1 MGFPAADPAL
11 RHDPR
16 PRTRRG
22 KRLRV
27 SLLSLLVLVGLLL
40 LACGGGEVAPGGVH
54 VSELD
59 NDIGPVSADFV
70 DRALERAE
78 DNEAVVWI
86 LELDTPGGQL
96 SATDDITQ
104 RIIEAR
110 VPVVVFVSPA
120 GARAASA
127 GTFITMSGHVA
138 VMAPSTQIGA
148 ATPIAGGGD
157 DIEGSLGQKIT
168 NDAVADIQGIARLR
182 QRNADWAEDAVR
194 NAVSV
199 TAEEAVE
206 LNVVDFIARDL
217 GELLALLDGREVVL
231 AGFVN
236 DEAAGPTTVLHTAGA
251 EVVRSDM
258 NLFENIL
265 DVIADP
271 NIAFLLVSLGG
282 LALLIE
288 LFSPGLVGPGVVGVI
303 MLVFGFFALDVLDT
317 NVAGI
322 VLLVLAFILFAT
334 EIFVSGFG
342 VFGITGIVSLILGGL
357 LLISDSPDG
366 GGEVSIWVLVIV
378 AVVIVAV
385 LGSLWVVMIRDRKR
399 ARNLPTRTDRMLGR
413 TGLVLGAI
421 DPEGT
426 VQVASEMWSARS
438 TGGPIAEGVEVR
450 VTGMEGFC
458 MIVEP
463 VSEGASPD
471 DHPPGAPT
479 PDQSPPDGPP
489 PEAPPIAELPSG

>member
-1 MGFPAADPAL
+1 MGSSVAK

-16 PRTRRG
+16 PGFSRR
-22 KRLRV
+22 KRLRA
-27 SLLSLLVLVGLLL
+27 SLYGLVALAGVLL
-40 LACGGGEVAPGGVH
+40 LACGGGDAAPGAVH

-59 NDIGPVSADFV
+59 NDIGPVTADFI
-70 DRALERAE
+70 DRALDRAE
-78 DNEAVVWI
+78 ENAAAVWI
-86 LELDTPGGQL
+86 LELDTPGGQI
-96 SATDDITQ
+96 SSTDDITQ
-104 RIIEAR
+104 RIIDAR
-110 VPVVVFVSPA
+110 VPVVIFVSPA

-157 DIEGSLGQKIT
+157 DIEGSLGEKIT

-182 QRNADWAEDAVR
+182 QRNAAWAEDAVR
-194 NAVSV
+194 DAVSV

-217 GELLALLDGREVVL
+217 TELLALLDGREVVL

-236 DEAAGPTTVLHTAGA
+236 GEAAGPSRVLETASA
-251 EVVRSDM
+251 SVVRTDM

-303 MLVFGFFALDVLDT
+303 MLIFGFFALDVLDT

-322 VLLVLAFILFAT
+322 ALLVLAFVLFAV
-334 EIFVSGFG
+334 EIFVAGFG
-342 VFGITGIVSLILGGL
+342 VFGIGGVVSLILGGL
-357 LLISDSPDG
+357 LLISDTPG
-366 GGEVSIWVLVIV
+366 GGGDVSIWLLLVVAAIV
-378 AVVIVAV
+378 GGVF
-385 LGSLWVVMIRDRKR
+385 GSLWLIMVRDRAKAR
-399 ARNLPTRTDRMLGR
+399 ALPTRTELMVGK
-413 TGLVLGAI
+413 TGFVLGAI

-426 VQVASEMWSARS
+426 VQVASEIWSARS
-438 TGGPIAEGVEVR
+438 TAGPIAEGKEIR
-450 VTGMEGFC
+450 VMGMEGFC
-458 MIVEP
+458 MVVAP
-463 VSEGASPD
+463 VSAEAAPD
-471 DHPPGAPT
+471 AP
-479 PDQSPPDGPP
+479 PPDAPP
-489 PEAPPIAELPSG
+489 PDAPPITQAPAG